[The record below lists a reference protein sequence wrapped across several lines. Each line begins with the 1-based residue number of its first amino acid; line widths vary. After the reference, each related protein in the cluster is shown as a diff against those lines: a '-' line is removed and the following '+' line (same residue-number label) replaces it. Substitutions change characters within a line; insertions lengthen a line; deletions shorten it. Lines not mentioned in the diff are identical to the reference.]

1 MASSAYPSLF
11 SEKITKEIGG
21 ASSLIGNREART
33 KSIFKKYGDKSAY
46 FFGPS
51 LIFRHIF
58 SSLLIFSEKKL
69 GRKLPV
75 KKNRLACALFFF
87 FYSTNSPASARF
99 FSPSSRLK
107 YRRVALAGYFYL
119 YLSVLLFMST
129 LFVL

>member
-33 KSIFKKYGDKSAY
+33 KSIFKKYGNKSAYFFRTFAY

-51 LIFRHIF
+51 PDPGGRACGVQQTSLI
-58 SSLLIFSEKKL
+58 
-69 GRKLPV
+69 
-75 KKNRLACALFFF
+75 FF

-99 FSPSSRLK
+99 FSEK
-107 YRRVALAGYFYL
+107 KN
-119 YLSVLLFMST
+119 T
-129 LFVL
+129 EE

>member
-51 LIFRHIF
+51 LIFSAGACWFPPGAQARNKKKYIF
-58 SSLLIFSEKKL
+58 FI
-69 GRKLPV
+69 R
-75 KKNRLACALFFF
+75 ALFF

-99 FSPSSRLK
+99 FSEKKKIQKSSFSWLFLFISKRTPI
-107 YRRVALAGYFYL
+107 YEYAIRALAL
-119 YLSVLLFMST
+119 
-129 LFVL
+129 